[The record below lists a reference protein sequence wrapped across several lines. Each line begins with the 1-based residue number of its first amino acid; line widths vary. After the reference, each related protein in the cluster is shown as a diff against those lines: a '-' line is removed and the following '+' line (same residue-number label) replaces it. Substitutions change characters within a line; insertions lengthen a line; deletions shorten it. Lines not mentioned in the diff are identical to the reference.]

1 MTVMRFTATL
11 NLDEM
16 PTFTKREVAAHQ
28 LERALRLFLDESD
41 YVCAITL
48 AGASEEILGKLLE
61 KSGQER
67 ALGSFVKACVATGK
81 NIHGE
86 EWSPK
91 IFVTMANEFRD
102 SLKHITD
109 GQDVT
114 VPKEAAVAI
123 LDRAIE
129 NYWLLTDDKTPLMQ
143 RYMEE
148 VYGF

>member
-1 MTVMRFTATL
+1 MQFTETL

-28 LERALRLFLDESD
+28 LERALRLLLDESD

-61 KSGQER
+61 ISGQEH
-67 ALGSFVKACVATGK
+67 ALGSFVKACVAIGK
-81 NIHGE
+81 NSHDE
-86 EWSPK
+86 EWPPK

-109 GQDVT
+109 GQVVT
-114 VPKEAAVAI
+114 VPKEAAVEI

-129 NYWLLTDDKTPLMQ
+129 NYWLLIADETPLM
-143 RYMEE
+143 RRFMEE
-148 VYGF
+148 VHGC

>member
-1 MTVMRFTATL
+1 MRVTETL

-28 LERALRLFLDESD
+28 LERALRLFLDEND

-61 KSGQER
+61 KSCQEY
-67 ALGSFVKACVATGK
+67 ALGSFVKACVTIGK
-81 NIHGE
+81 SIHGK
-86 EWSPK
+86 EWPPK
-91 IFVTMANEFRD
+91 KFVTMSNEFRD

-109 GQDVT
+109 GQVVT
-114 VPKEAAVAI
+114 VPKEAAVEI

-129 NYWLLTDDKTPLMQ
+129 NYWRLTAEKTPLMH
-143 RYMEE
+143 RFMEE
-148 VYGF
+148 VHGC

>member
-1 MTVMRFTATL
+1 MHFTETL

-16 PTFTKREVAAHQ
+16 PIFTKREVAVHQ
-28 LERALRLFLDESD
+28 LECALRLFLDEND

-61 KSGQER
+61 QLGKEHS
-67 ALGSFVKACVATGK
+67 LGSFVNACVAIGK

-86 EWSPK
+86 EWPPK

-109 GQDVT
+109 GQAVT
-114 VPKEAAVAI
+114 VPREAAVEV

-129 NYWLLTDDKTPLMQ
+129 NYWLLTADETPLM
-143 RYMEE
+143 RRFMEE
-148 VYGF
+148 IHDC